1 MTVKCLDNVKKDV
14 IVDLY
19 RVYGRTITS
28 LAKDFN
34 VSRRTVYRVLA
45 EQGITF
51 TPPEPCPKPKSL
63 LARIADA
70 VFKRHL
76 KRIPFNATQP

>member
-1 MTVKCLDNVKKDV
+1 MTVRCVDKVEKDM

-19 RVYGRTITS
+19 RIYNVSVTQ
-28 LAKDFN
+28 LAGDFQ

-51 TPPEPCPKPKSL
+51 SQPEPEPLTFLQKLINAFRRKIL
-63 LARIADA
+63 
-70 VFKRHL
+70 FF
-76 KRIPFNATQP
+76 IPATQ